1 MPAGKIKR
9 RKKNGKKKEK
19 KKGKWKE
26 KKKEK
31 KKGKEKEKKSTG
43 SLSPTVNLE
52 LGPDNPSPQKSYT
65 VICSDVSCGQHYAES
80 CAECPGKDGENFCNG
95 QCEWINNTCVQSTRT
110 PEDLYKSALEKIKGK
125 KKGKKSTGSLSSTA
139 NLEFGPDNPSP
150 QKSYIYCHL
159 FRRKLRATLR
169 RELRRVSRKRWMGE
183 LLQ

>member
-43 SLSPTVNLE
+43 SLTSTVNLE
-52 LGPDNPSPQKSYT
+52 FD
-65 VICSDVSCGQHYAES
+65 
-80 CAECPGKDGENFCNG
+80 
-95 QCEWINNTCVQSTRT
+95 
-110 PEDLYKSALEKIKGK
+110 
-125 KKGKKSTGSLSSTA
+125 
-139 NLEFGPDNPSP
+139 PDNPSP

-183 LLQ
+183 LLQWPM